1 MADVVDV
8 SNLTVNIIENNGSKT
23 ERTETPEEK
32 KTAIENKNGALIYKE
47 AFNGADLEY
56 EVTSTRL
63 KESIVVSEK
72 QSEYS
77 YSFDMNF
84 DGLTPVIHSDG
95 SIFLIEGND
104 TENPVFVIASP
115 YMIDGNNEYSDMVEM
130 RLTENGSL
138 YTLIVTADSAWIN
151 SQDRAFPVVI
161 DPTVII
167 DVGRRY
173 IYDCYVDNSKPNKT
187 FRVDDYLYAGMNGL
201 GKTRTYVKYALPNL
215 PDCSIVTAAS
225 LYLWQQDFD
234 PGSGDTAYLNVY
246 DCGDSGWNIDTITWN
261 NQPISPSATVID
273 YTAFKANVNDV
284 VAQYTFNITKIA
296 KRWYEDGVNNGFMI
310 ASSNESVTKRTRFFS
325 AENSQE
331 AYPVTQIQYV
341 NNTGIEDYWTYET
354 IDLGRSGTAYISD
367 YSGGL
372 TYIHPNLNMSGYQM
386 PLSISHVFNSD
397 TTNSEDAYLNMRFGK
412 SFRLNILE
420 RVIPVSQTGDDKPL
434 YDAGYR
440 YRLVDSDGTA
450 HYYKTTAT
458 AGRFVHEFNDKNV
471 LTKPAT
477 DSNNYYKITFE
488 DGSGKTYGSDTCL
501 RKITD
506 KNGVS
511 QTIAYAG
518 GRITG
523 VTDGAGRTATFTYN
537 ASNYLTS
544 ITDPAG
550 RSTSFTYTDNWHLRS
565 IVYPDGKATTFYYT
579 SSGGKIA
586 QIVTVDSS
594 DILFTY
600 KTVASKE
607 KIFYRVTGAERR
619 GKYESAIAGRQTLNK
634 LTFQYRTGD
643 TVVTDLNGNAN
654 YIIFDNAGRTIGTRD
669 HSGAL
674 STVRYNTIGNKNNK
688 PDRSSDS
695 FSNVFNLAEN
705 HSFERANLDYWTI
718 YADSD
723 YYTTGFLTSGAYMGH
738 KALRLTMTQRGS
750 VLFNQNFSN
759 VSAGQKYTFSAYVK
773 INGTL
778 TNGVAD
784 LLIEAKNGGT
794 ILSSTR
800 STGITTTNNEWV
812 RIQVN
817 VTLPANCNLVR
828 VYGAINNG
836 TGTAYFDAVQM
847 ESGHAMN
854 RYNLLENNGFNNVTS
869 GNIDHWTFENCT
881 SSDGPTINTNNNTN
895 AARIYGN
902 YTARKRVKQD
912 VRINGKAGDT
922 LVFGAWAKAAC
933 SAGGNNGTRKFGII
947 IDLYSGASLV
957 QSGNAVFN
965 EDAINSF
972 QYVTGAITTTT
983 AYDTVKYYLV
993 YYNEV
998 NSVIFENAHLYF
1010 DAYGSTY

>member
-1 MADVVDV
+1 
-8 SNLTVNIIENNGSKT
+8 
-23 ERTETPEEK
+23 
-32 KTAIENKNGALIYKE
+32 
-47 AFNGADLEY
+47 
-56 EVTSTRL
+56 
-63 KESIVVSEK
+63 
-72 QSEYS
+72 
-77 YSFDMNF
+77 
-84 DGLTPVIHSDG
+84 
-95 SIFLIEGND
+95 
-104 TENPVFVIASP
+104 
-115 YMIDGNNEYSDMVEM
+115 
-130 RLTENGSL
+130 
-138 YTLIVTADSAWIN
+138 
-151 SQDRAFPVVI
+151 
-161 DPTVII
+161 
-167 DVGRRY
+167 
-173 IYDCYVDNSKPNKT
+173 
-187 FRVDDYLYAGMNGL
+187 
-201 GKTRTYVKYALPNL
+201 
-215 PDCSIVTAAS
+215 
-225 LYLWQQDFD
+225 
-234 PGSGDTAYLNVY
+234 
-246 DCGDSGWNIDTITWN
+246 
-261 NQPISPSATVID
+261 
-273 YTAFKANVNDV
+273 
-284 VAQYTFNITKIA
+284 
-296 KRWYEDGVNNGFMI
+296 
-310 ASSNESVTKRTRFFS
+310 
-325 AENSQE
+325 
-331 AYPVTQIQYV
+331 
-341 NNTGIEDYWTYET
+341 
-354 IDLGRSGTAYISD
+354 
-367 YSGGL
+367 
-372 TYIHPNLNMSGYQM
+372 
-386 PLSISHVFNSD
+386 
-397 TTNSEDAYLNMRFGK
+397 MRFGK

-723 YYTTGFLTSGAYMGH
+723 YYTTGFLTSGA
-738 KALRLTMTQRGS
+738 
-750 VLFNQNFSN
+750 
-759 VSAGQKYTFSAYVK
+759 
-773 INGTL
+773 I
-778 TNGVAD
+778 
-784 LLIEAKNGGT
+784 
-794 ILSSTR
+794 
-800 STGITTTNNEWV
+800 W
-812 RIQVN
+812 
-817 VTLPANCNLVR
+817 
-828 VYGAINNG
+828 
-836 TGTAYFDAVQM
+836 
-847 ESGHAMN
+847 
-854 RYNLLENNGFNNVTS
+854 
-869 GNIDHWTFENCT
+869 
-881 SSDGPTINTNNNTN
+881 
-895 AARIYGN
+895 
-902 YTARKRVKQD
+902 
-912 VRINGKAGDT
+912 DT
-922 LVFGAWAKAAC
+922 KL
-933 SAGGNNGTRKFGII
+933 
-947 IDLYSGASLV
+947 
-957 QSGNAVFN
+957 
-965 EDAINSF
+965 
-972 QYVTGAITTTT
+972 
-983 AYDTVKYYLV
+983 
-993 YYNEV
+993 
-998 NSVIFENAHLYF
+998 
-1010 DAYGSTY
+1010 